1 LLGAF
6 AVMRLR
12 ANPGAAAQALTARSY
27 ALVLLAG
34 LVLGYSARMAFGCN
48 VGAFFSGISTGS
60 LHGWVWLAAAF
71 AGSTLGLKLRPVVL
85 RPAPQ
90 PKGAFA

>member
-1 LLGAF
+1 
-6 AVMRLR
+6 MRLR